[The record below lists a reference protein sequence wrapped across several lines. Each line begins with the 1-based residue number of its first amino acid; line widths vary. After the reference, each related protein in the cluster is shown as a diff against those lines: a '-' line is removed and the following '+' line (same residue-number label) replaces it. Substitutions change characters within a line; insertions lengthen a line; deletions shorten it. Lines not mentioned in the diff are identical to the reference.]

1 MRARH
6 AARNLVRLRI
16 VSQDW
21 QNRPINPIVMRE
33 NSERSAYPHPEDFE
47 VMRPEYTELEDG
59 FFQASIV
66 VAPFRVTGKSATR
79 PGARRAALYEAQ
91 NTYRSYHPNYYV
103 KSPFPDSFNDQQGMQ
118 WKRIGTMRRPTT
130 GDYMFTD
137 ETGEEDY
144 ADIEQMLMW
153 DVRPT

>member
-1 MRARH
+1 MR
-6 AARNLVRLRI
+6 
-16 VSQDW
+16 Q
-21 QNRPINPIVMRE
+21 

-79 PGARRAALYEAQ
+79 PGARRAALYAAQ

-103 KSPFPDSFNDQQGMQ
+103 KSPFPDAFKDQQGMQ
-118 WKRIGTMRRPTT
+118 WKRIGPIMRPTT